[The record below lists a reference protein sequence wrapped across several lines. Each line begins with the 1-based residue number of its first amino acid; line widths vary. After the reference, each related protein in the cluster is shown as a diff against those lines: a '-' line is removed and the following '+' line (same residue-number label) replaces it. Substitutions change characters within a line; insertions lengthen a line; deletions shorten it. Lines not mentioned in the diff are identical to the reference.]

1 VGLEKESET
10 HGASQVRR
18 FAGFEA
24 DLQTGELRKNGMR
37 IRIQEQPFQIL
48 AMLLQ
53 RPGRLVSREELRQ
66 KLWPADTFVDFDQGL
81 NTAINKLREHLGD
94 SATHPR
100 FVETLPKRGYR
111 FIFPVESPQNATSIG
126 GGAMHPADRE
136 ASARVSLPR
145 ENVSG
150 SLMAKENSKSG
161 AVSRMAI
168 EASVVSEADELP
180 KTSPA
185 IARLLFVLLQA
196 LDLTLYISVLANL
209 HAAEGIVDRLVGR
222 GGSTILLFILVT
234 ALIGIAVRLYFSS
247 ATTFDYKHTGR
258 NFLRIFPAIFIL
270 DEIWALSP
278 LLMWHKLGYG
288 LSLAAVAALVW
299 LPFAQRTLIRM
310 AYDSTTFPASQ

>member
-1 VGLEKESET
+1 MGLEKESEAA

-53 RPGRLVSREELRQ
+53 RPGGLVSREELRQ

-94 SATHPR
+94 SASHPR

-111 FIFPVESPQNATSIG
+111 FIFPVDALQNVASTEAGDDRGPSAETST
-126 GGAMHPADRE
+126 PAANPSGPLIAQEDSSLDVEKRVRE
-136 ASARVSLPR
+136 EPA
-145 ENVSG
+145 G
-150 SLMAKENSKSG
+150 
-161 AVSRMAI
+161 
-168 EASVVSEADELP
+168 VSEANELP

-185 IARLLFVLLQA
+185 VARVLFVLVQA
-196 LDLTLYISVLANL
+196 LYLTLYISLLANL
-209 HAAEGIVDRLVGR
+209 HAAEAVVDQLVGQ
-222 GGSTILLFILVT
+222 GGSILPYFILVT
-234 ALIGIAVRLYFSS
+234 ALAGIAIRLYFLS
-247 ATTFDYKHTGR
+247 ATAFDYQRTGD
-258 NFLRIFPAIFIL
+258 NFLRIFLLIFIL
-270 DEIWALSP
+270 DELWALSP
-278 LLMWHKLGYG
+278 LLLWHRLGYG
-288 LSLAAVAALVW
+288 LALAAVAALVW

-310 AYDSTTFPASQ
+310 TYRASR